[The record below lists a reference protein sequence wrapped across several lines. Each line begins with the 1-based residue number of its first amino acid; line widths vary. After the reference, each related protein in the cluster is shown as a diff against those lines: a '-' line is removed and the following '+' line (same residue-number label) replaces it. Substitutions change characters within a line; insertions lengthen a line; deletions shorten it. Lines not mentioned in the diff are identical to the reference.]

1 MSNNGVQAK
10 VRPSRWFYAIG
21 AAVIILGPALFGLL
35 SSSSMFMNVNSLL
48 PSIQVVAP
56 GKSNITL
63 PASGE
68 YTIFYEFQSVIGSKV
83 YDTGRNIPVIQV
95 NLSSQDTGSAI
106 PLSTSFVEKTYSSGS
121 RSGIGIFDFT
131 VDRPGI
137 YEISTLYHPLQEQKP
152 EIVLSIFQ
160 GSFVNAILGEIGRIA
175 AIVFGLFAAGV
186 AIIIITYLKRR
197 KAKKT
202 RTLA

>member
-1 MSNNGVQAK
+1 M
-10 VRPSRWFYAIG
+10 
-21 AAVIILGPALFGLL
+21 
-35 SSSSMFMNVNSLL
+35 
-48 PSIQVVAP
+48 AP

-63 PASGE
+63 SEPGE

-83 YDTGRNIPVIQV
+83 YDTGKDIPLIQV

-106 PLSTSFVEKTYSSGS
+106 PLSTSFVEKTYSIGS

-131 VDRPGI
+131 IDRPGI
-137 YEISTLYHPLQEQKP
+137 YEISMLYPTWQEQKP

-160 GSFVNAILGEIGRIA
+160 GSFVNAILGEISRM
-175 AIVFGLFAAGV
+175 AIVVFGLFAAGV